1 MSTNPLLSSAI
12 SEQVPGFLRVDHP
25 VFVSF
30 LEAYYEYLE
39 SDNPKTA
46 TSFEDIKDV
55 DKSLD
60 IFIQNFKNEFLK
72 DFPESLVVD
81 PVTNRPVEQ
90 RKLIK
95 NINSFYRS
103 KGTPNAIKFLIR
115 VLLDSNADIYEPS
128 SDMFRISDG
137 KYIVDKTIRTTSTQ
151 GQKLFS
157 SIGKEI
163 QQLADDNAMTA
174 YVENF
179 VGQMYAE
186 GFFSGNSA
194 AVQAAYGAEGVTEFV
209 TAAIGTYGLAQ
220 NADGYVPNADAAPVA
235 DFKIFG

>member
-39 SDNPKTA
+39 SDNPKTV

-90 RKLIK
+90 
-95 NINSFYRS
+95 
-103 KGTPNAIKFLIR
+103 
-115 VLLDSNADIYEPS
+115 
-128 SDMFRISDG
+128 
-137 KYIVDKTIRTTSTQ
+137 
-151 GQKLFS
+151 
-157 SIGKEI
+157 
-163 QQLADDNAMTA
+163 
-174 YVENF
+174 
-179 VGQMYAE
+179 
-186 GFFSGNSA
+186 
-194 AVQAAYGAEGVTEFV
+194 
-209 TAAIGTYGLAQ
+209 
-220 NADGYVPNADAAPVA
+220 
-235 DFKIFG
+235 